1 MKLICVLLYLIV
13 YFVYYFY
20 DDFTA
25 IIIIL
30 FIVWIRF
37 HRRILT
43 KHPQNCRTD
52 KEQQYQHYIILCNL
66 EIIQVNSY

>member
-1 MKLICVLLYLIV
+1 MRLIYVLFVFV
-13 YFVYYFY
+13 YFLYYFY
-20 DDFTA
+20 DNVTV
-25 IIIIL
+25 IIL

-43 KHPQNCRTD
+43 KHPQNCKTD
-52 KEQQYQHYIILCNL
+52 KDYYQHYIILCNL